1 MSLAVR
7 DMLDNRYRVLKPL
20 GEGGMGSVYEVAD
33 LAQPGRTWALKMLLD
48 DPSASAEERAWA
60 RERFQA
66 EVKLLKQLRHPR
78 IPAFGAD
85 FTDPR
90 HTPCYFVMEYIPGE
104 TLEQRLDRAKGPLPE
119 YDVLQWMIDI
129 CEVLTYLHEQ
139 RPPIIIRDLKPG
151 NIIISPSINS
161 PAGEARLIDFGIAR
175 TYKKGKT
182 TNTDNVG
189 TAVYASPEH
198 HGRGQTDARSDI
210 YSLGVTMVHLLTGK
224 EPVPM
229 SIYQPGDIRGR
240 PPKKPL
246 VSEETERILIKA
258 TNLDPKKRYQ
268 SVRELRDDL
277 RASMKHAPA
286 SAFAP
291 TGYAVPSGGP
301 AATLA
306 PKSAAKPA
314 PRAPVPTRPVFPS
327 RAAPA
332 APAPSVGAARPAAPT
347 GGSVGGSVC
356 PRCGFVNRASAR
368 FCARDGAPLTV
379 GAAIAQQTGKTN
391 HAAHGTHGTQTT
403 PHAAPTTQIIT
414 AASDAQVHAR
424 RASESLSSARYSVA
438 IKDAEA
444 AIAQG
449 HATAEVYVTLGL
461 AYHQVGRFAEAAN
474 AFEQSARLRPSPET
488 LIKAAQDWR
497 AIGQLDQ
504 AQVALTRARQLAPR
518 DPEIPYLL
526 GVICFEQ
533 GSLAQAEGELREALA
548 LRPADHPHAQALVTL
563 AHIASARKDWIGAV
577 ELLQRATQVD
587 PHDSVAQLELGR
599 ALLAAQR
606 LPEAVRALE
615 QAAKLA
621 PDSAQTLTALGM
633 AYHGVGKRKQAR
645 DALQRALARDPQ
657 DGEAQAL
664 LQSV

>member
-1 MSLAVR
+1 MSLAVGAILNSR
-7 DMLDNRYRVLKPL
+7 FRVLREL

-33 LAQPGRTWALKMLLD
+33 LAQPGRVWALKLLLD
-48 DPSASAEERAWA
+48 DPTASAEDRAWA
-60 RERFQA
+60 RERFEA
-66 EVKLLKQLRHPR
+66 EVKLLKQLHHPR
-78 IPAFGAD
+78 IPAFEAD
-85 FTDPR
+85 FTR
-90 HTPCYFVMEYIPGE
+90 QTPCYFVMEYIPGD

-129 CEVLTYLHEQ
+129 CDVLAYLHEQ
-139 RPPIIIRDLKPG
+139 KPPIIIRDLKPG

-175 TYKKGKT
+175 TYKAGKA

-224 EPVPM
+224 EPIPM
-229 SIYQPGDIRGR
+229 SIYQPGELRGR
-240 PPKKPL
+240 PPQKPL
-246 VSEETERILIKA
+246 FSEATERILIKA
-258 TNLDPKKRYQ
+258 TSLVPTQRYQ
-268 SVRELRDDL
+268 SARELRDAL
-277 RASMKHAPA
+277 RASMRNAPA

-291 TGYAVPSGGP
+291 TGFAAPSAAP
-301 AATLA
+301 AAKAA
-306 PKSAAKPA
+306 PVAARPA
-314 PRAPVPTRPVFPS
+314 PRAPVPTRPAFPS
-327 RAAPA
+327 PGAPVGPAANAPARTPSAAPA
-332 APAPSVGAARPAAPT
+332 GVG
-347 GGSVGGSVC
+347 SIGGSVC

-391 HAAHGTHGTQTT
+391 HAARPASGM
-403 PHAAPTTQIIT
+403 PHSAPTTQIIT

-424 RASESLSSARYSVA
+424 RASESLSSARYIVA

-449 HATAEVYVTLGL
+449 HATAEVYLTLGL

-474 AFEQSARLRPSPET
+474 AFEQSARLRPSAEA
-488 LIKAAQDWR
+488 LIKAGQDWR

-548 LRPADHPHAQALVTL
+548 LRPADQPYTQALVAL
-563 AHIASARKDWIGAV
+563 ARVAAARKDWPGAID
-577 ELLQRATQVD
+577 LLQRAIKAD
-587 PHDSVAQLELGR
+587 PHDGAAQLELGR

-615 QAAKLA
+615 QAVKLA
-621 PDSAQTLTALGM
+621 PDSAQALTALGM

-645 DALQRALARDPQ
+645 DALQRALARNPHDS
-657 DGEAQAL
+657 EAQAL
-664 LQSV
+664 FQTV

>member
-1 MSLAVR
+1 MSLAVGAI
-7 DMLDNRYRVLKPL
+7 LNRRFRVLRTL

-33 LAQPGRTWALKMLLD
+33 LAQPGRTWALKLLLD
-48 DPSASAEERAWA
+48 DPNASTEDRAWA
-60 RERFQA
+60 RDRFKD
-66 EVKLLKQLRHPR
+66 EVKLLKRLHHPR
-78 IPAFGAD
+78 IPTFEAD
-85 FTDPR
+85 FTDQ
-90 HTPCYFVMEYIPGE
+90 TPCYFVMEFIPGE
-104 TLEQRLDRAKGPLPE
+104 TLEQRLERVKGPLPE

-129 CEVLTYLHEQ
+129 CDVLAYLHEQ
-139 RPPIIIRDLKPG
+139 QPPIIIRDLKPG
-151 NIIISPSINS
+151 NIIISPSIHS

-175 TYKKGKT
+175 TYKAGKAS
-182 TNTDNVG
+182 NTDNVG

-229 SIYQPGDIRGR
+229 SIYQPGDLRGR
-240 PPKKPL
+240 TPQKPL
-246 VSEETERILIKA
+246 FSEATERILIRA
-258 TNLDPKKRYQ
+258 TSLVPTQRYQ
-268 SVRELRDDL
+268 SARELREAL
-277 RASMKHAPA
+277 RASMRNAPA
-286 SAFAP
+286 SAFASTAFAP
-291 TGYAVPSGGP
+291 ASA
-301 AATLA
+301 AATQA
-306 PKSAAKPA
+306 PTRAAKAAPA

-332 APAPSVGAARPAAPT
+332 AVAPASAAPARASAAAAPVGAAI
-347 GGSVGGSVC
+347 GGSVC
-356 PRCGFVNRASAR
+356 PTCGFVNRPSAR

-379 GAAIAQQTGKTN
+379 GAAIAQQTGKVG
-391 HAAHGTHGTQTT
+391 HAGQRTHAT

-424 RASESLSSARYSVA
+424 RASESLSSARYVVA
-438 IKDAEA
+438 IKDAET

-449 HATAEVYVTLGL
+449 HATAEVYLTLGL

-474 AFEQSARLRPSPET
+474 AFEQSARLRPSAET
-488 LIKAAQDWR
+488 LIKAGQEWQ

-533 GSLAQAEGELREALA
+533 GSLAQAEGELREALT
-548 LRPADHPHAQALVTL
+548 LRPTDQPATQTLLAL
-563 AHIASARKDWIGAV
+563 ARIAAARKDWPGAI
-577 ELLQRATQVD
+577 ETLQRAAQAAPQD
-587 PHDSVAQLELGR
+587 GAAQLELGR
-599 ALLAAQR
+599 ALLAARR

-621 PDSAQTLTALGM
+621 PDSAPTLTALGM
-633 AYHGVGKRKQAR
+633 AYHGIGKRKQAR
-645 DALQRALARDPQ
+645 DALQRALARDPH
-657 DGEAQAL
+657 DSEAQTL